1 MSDAL
6 TGSAVPKKEFMEQ
19 EDDGPKKVTM
29 AGANME
35 EEDYPKNVH
44 SEEQLKD
51 LPEFFLSNNPKEPL
65 QNVDD
70 KGNVFTY
77 SLHPMTYSAMFI
89 LLIEGL
95 ERFSYYGLTY
105 TQYPYL
111 TGEYDKNWSPGM
123 SSVEAS
129 SFTSASVAITYTSPF
144 LGGILADGLLGDYW
158 EIVLGISLL
167 YIPGLLC
174 IALTA
179 FPGLLAEEFPMGALN
194 AGYVVL
200 MPLGA
205 GAIKSVVNVFGAK
218 QFHPYLQQTLIEQ
231 YYINFYM
238 CINIGALFG
247 GVIIPLISQQNPGGA
262 FMIPVVF
269 LALGL
274 VVFLA
279 GTRRYVRRPPEREA
293 LCATLSI
300 VGQTATKCGNI
311 DKTKISYGGKH
322 DDEFVNGVKALF
334 QVFPISA
341 MILPFSI
348 AYNQMYTVF
357 NTQGLVMKKVAFFDA
372 SMMNNFDAISV
383 LLAGVL
389 IGHYFYPFLE
399 RRGIKLPITYK
410 FAIGTFFGLV
420 SLVTALIIDYQ
431 IHSVYKATGEMVNI
445 MWQILPYGLI
455 GAGEIFTFT
464 AVYDAAF
471 QVAPKEQK
479 GLASAINLFFIGGV
493 SNFICIGLYQ
503 GCAHWFAEGAGVAAY
518 SESKVYNYLW
528 VLIGISI
535 FGIVIN
541 LLPPV
546 KNYFEDVLNVRLEET
561 ANESLVLSK
570 QSLIVNKQLYPDSP
584 EKTAFETE
592 P

>member
-1 MSDAL
+1 
-6 TGSAVPKKEFMEQ
+6 
-19 EDDGPKKVTM
+19 
-29 AGANME
+29 
-35 EEDYPKNVH
+35 
-44 SEEQLKD
+44 
-51 LPEFFLSNNPKEPL
+51 
-65 QNVDD
+65 
-70 KGNVFTY
+70 
-77 SLHPMTYSAMFI
+77 
-89 LLIEGL
+89 
-95 ERFSYYGLTY
+95 
-105 TQYPYL
+105 
-111 TGEYDKNWSPGM
+111 
-123 SSVEAS
+123 
-129 SFTSASVAITYTSPF
+129 
-144 LGGILADGLLGDYW
+144 
-158 EIVLGISLL
+158 
-167 YIPGLLC
+167 
-174 IALTA
+174 
-179 FPGLLAEEFPMGALN
+179 
-194 AGYVVL
+194 
-200 MPLGA
+200 
-205 GAIKSVVNVFGAK
+205 
-218 QFHPYLQQTLIEQ
+218 
-231 YYINFYM
+231 
-238 CINIGALFG
+238 
-247 GVIIPLISQQNPGGA
+247 
-262 FMIPVVF
+262 
-269 LALGL
+269 
-274 VVFLA
+274 
-279 GTRRYVRRPPEREA
+279 
-293 LCATLSI
+293 
-300 VGQTATKCGNI
+300 
-311 DKTKISYGGKH
+311 
-322 DDEFVNGVKALF
+322 
-334 QVFPISA
+334 
-341 MILPFSI
+341 
-348 AYNQMYTVF
+348 
-357 NTQGLVMKKVAFFDA
+357 
-372 SMMNNFDAISV
+372 MNNFDAISV